1 MNIQNAYAAYGVNN
15 NNDQKVNSSALEEAL
30 SKIGQNKGT
39 KNSSVTKSSFSSIE
53 ASFGAVEENLDSAQT
68 SDLYS
73 KNLGNESSSAEV
85 AEENKT
91 EAEKNQDRLE
101 ESSGKMTTEDME
113 ALINEGFDVF
123 AMTAE
128 ELSAAIDRLKLQK
141 ELFNDALQDQIEAKV
156 DEREAVISMAIKAL
170 GGNPDAEKIA
180 DKLMRANL
188 PVTQANLQKI
198 ALALELSGNEK
209 TVSSVEAE
217 YLIRNKMTPTLE
229 NIAEARSAG
238 SCAKKEKSLTDAAWN
253 QLQPTVSHLLFQA
266 GLRQGRD
273 MMEAAQDFIKK
284 DIPLTADNLKAY
296 AQITK
301 IKLTKDEILTRAV
314 DAISV
319 GQDPKSANLLSSTA
333 KQVRQIIK
341 NNDAVT
347 DAGIDYAVAK
357 KAARTGEY
365 SADKLELSLGEIH
378 EAQEEVNSNAV
389 VPTYLEEYSN
399 SGMGNAASIKARRQL
414 EEVKAK
420 MTYEAG
426 YRLAKEGIRI
436 DSVSMNRLLN
446 DLRTLENRYYSD
458 FFKQSGAAPGSYTQ
472 SDVDLLKDTTQKL
485 KEIENM
491 PASLVY
497 DTVDKAQNITI
508 NELFEDGQ
516 GTYSHVMGKFSQTFE
531 TVMTSPSA
539 KYGDSMEKA
548 FANVDKL
555 IENAGLP
562 VTEATRRATRILGYA
577 SADITPD
584 NINKVSEYDAK
595 LQEAFTDL
603 SPSVTVKMI
612 REGINPLNE
621 SLDNLIS
628 KASEIKA
635 ESGITTEDSYAT
647 FLVNLDKKNELTP
660 DERDA
665 YLAIYRALHQIKE
678 SEDTALGSVFK
689 NGSEPTLQGLLTA
702 VRSGKVLGH
711 ETIIND
717 TFQNLSKV
725 SGDVDRIENKIRAG
739 LSKPA
744 SPEAITL
751 NKLVESADNTLK
763 ELSEDTHYTAV
774 EWLQNLN
781 ELAASGTNATRFL
794 EDFNILTSIENI
806 EAAKDLLNEDTKIF
820 KDWKR
825 FKTLATGEEGIL
837 PDFLE
842 SLNSDE
848 EMQEAYKAFTE
859 ESKDIKKEIQH
870 DPSMSRLDV
879 KALKKMDVGIKF
891 VNRLSKRKFYTIP
904 VDTGNEIVSM
914 KVTIVDD
921 AENLTSKVYASV
933 PTENLGTVSAEA
945 TIEDNKMKCFISST
959 TAKGMAVLKDRQL
972 NLFAG
977 LAQNG
982 IQIGS
987 IFYGAEEVPSD
998 RYDYKTSGLYKN
1010 IPEDAPGTS
1019 PSNEL
1024 YRIAKV
1030 FVTHVRQADGE

>member
-15 NNDQKVNSSALEEAL
+15 QETKTSSSGLEEAL
-30 SKIGQNKGT
+30 SKIGQGKGT
-39 KNSSVTKSSFSSIE
+39 KTASSSKSSFQSIE

-73 KNLGNESSSAEV
+73 KNLGNEEAAAAS
-85 AEENKT
+85 EEDNKT
-91 EAEKNQDRLE
+91 EAEKNQEKLE
-101 ESSGKMTTEDME
+101 DTSNKMTTEDME
-113 ALINEGFDVF
+113 ELINEGFDVF
-123 AMTAE
+123 GMTAE
-128 ELSAAIDRLKLQK
+128 ELSAAVDRLKLQK
-141 ELFNDALQDQIEAKV
+141 ELFNDALESQIEAKI
-156 DEREAVISMAIKAL
+156 DDREAIIAMAIKSL

-188 PVTQANLQKI
+188 PVTEANLQRIAI
-198 ALALELSGNEK
+198 ALEMSGNER
-209 TVSSVEAE
+209 TVSGAEAE

-229 NIAEARSAG
+229 NIAEARAASA
-238 SCAKKEKSLTDAAWN
+238 CAKKEKTLTEAAWN

-296 AQITK
+296 SQLTK
-301 IKLTKDEILTRAV
+301 IKLTKEEILTRSV

-333 KQVRQIIK
+333 KQIRQIIK
-341 NNDAVT
+341 NNDNVT

-357 KAARTGEY
+357 KAAQTGEY
-365 SADKLELSLGEIH
+365 SADRMELSLGEIH
-378 EAQEEVNSNAV
+378 EAQEEVNNNAV
-389 VPTYLEEYSN
+389 VPTYLEEYTN

-414 EEVKAK
+414 EEIKAK

-446 DLRTLENRYYSD
+446 DLRALENRYYSD
-458 FFKQSGAAPGSYTQ
+458 FFRQSGAAPGSFTQ
-472 SDVDLLKDTTQKL
+472 NDVDLLKDTTQKL

-491 PASLVY
+491 PAALVY
-497 DTVDKAQNITI
+497 DTVDKAENITI
-508 NELFEDGQ
+508 NELFRDGQ
-516 GTYSHVMGKFSQTFE
+516 GTYSHVMGKFNDTFE
-531 TVMTSPSA
+531 TVMTAPSA

-548 FANVDKL
+548 FANVDRL

-562 VTEATRRATRILGYA
+562 VTEETRRATRILGYA
-577 SADITPD
+577 SAEITPE
-584 NINKVSEYDAK
+584 NINKVAEYDGK
-595 LQEAFTDL
+595 LQETFADL
-603 SPSVTVKMI
+603 TPSVTVQMI
-612 REGINPLNE
+612 RDGINPLNQK
-621 SLDNLIS
+621 LDDLIL
-628 KASEIKA
+628 KASEIKQ
-635 ESGITTEDSYAT
+635 EKGISAEDSYAA
-647 FLVNLDKKNELTP
+647 FLVNLDRKNELTP
-660 DERDA
+660 EERDA
-665 YLAIYRALHQIKE
+665 YLAIYRALHQIQE
-678 SEDTALGSVFK
+678 SEDSALGNLFRT
-689 NGSEPTLQGLLTA
+689 GTEPTLQGLLTA
-702 VRSGKVLGH
+702 IRSGKASGH

-717 TFQNLSKV
+717 TFENLSKV
-725 SGDVDRIENKIRAG
+725 AGDVDRIENKIRAG
-739 LSKPA
+739 LSKPL
-744 SPEAITL
+744 SPEGEAL

-763 ELSEDTHYTAV
+763 ELTEDMHYTAD
-774 EWLQNLN
+774 EWLKNLN
-781 ELAASGTNATRFL
+781 ELAATGQNATRFL
-794 EDFNILTSIENI
+794 EDFNILTNIENI
-806 EAAKDLLNEDTKIF
+806 EAAKDLLNDDNTIF
-820 KDWKR
+820 KNWKR

-848 EMQEAYKAFTE
+848 EMSEAYQAFVN

-870 DPSMSRLDV
+870 DPSLNKQDV
-879 KALKKMDVGIKF
+879 KALKKMDVGIRF
-891 VNRLSKRKFYTIP
+891 MNRLGKRKFYNIP
-904 VDTGNEIVSM
+904 IDTGNEIVSM

-921 AENLTSKVYASV
+921 EENQTSRVYASV

-945 TIEDNKMKCFISST
+945 SIENNKMKCFISST
-959 TAKGMAVLKDRQL
+959 TAKGISLLKDRQL

-998 RYDYKTSGLYKN
+998 RYDYKTSGLYKDV
-1010 IPEDAPGTS
+1010 PEDAASTS

-1030 FVTHVRQADGE
+1030 FVTHVRQADTE

>member
-15 NNDQKVNSSALEEAL
+15 NHDPKPASSGLEEAL
-30 SKIGQNKGT
+30 SKIGQSKGAKT
-39 KNSSVTKSSFSSIE
+39 ASSSKSSFSSIE

-68 SDLYS
+68 SELYS
-73 KNLGNESSSAEV
+73 KNLNGEESAASAED
-85 AEENKT
+85 NTKT
-91 EAEKNQDRLE
+91 EAEKNQERLE
-101 ESSGKMTTEDME
+101 ESSDKMSTADME
-113 ALINEGFDVF
+113 QLINEGYDVF
-123 AMTAE
+123 GMTAE
-128 ELSAAIDRLKLQK
+128 ELSAAVDRLKLQK
-141 ELFNDALQDQIEAKV
+141 EMFDKALEGQIEAKI
-156 DEREAVISMAIKAL
+156 DDRAAVIAMAIKSL

-188 PVTQANLQKI
+188 PVTEANLQRV
-198 ALALELSGNEK
+198 AVALEMSGNER
-209 TVSSVEAE
+209 TVSSAEAE

-229 NIAEARSAG
+229 NIAEARSA
-238 SCAKKEKSLTDAAWN
+238 SAVAKKEKTLTEAAWN

-273 MMEAAQDFIKK
+273 MMDAAQDFIRK
-284 DIPLTADNLKAY
+284 DIPLTADNLKSY
-296 AQITK
+296 SQIVK

-314 DAISV
+314 DAISI
-319 GQDPKSANLLSSTA
+319 GQDPKSVNLLSSTA

-341 NNDAVT
+341 NNATVT

-357 KAARTGEY
+357 KAAQTGEY
-365 SADKLELSLGEIH
+365 SADKLDLSLGELH
-378 EAQEEVNSNAV
+378 EAQEDVNNNAV
-389 VPTYLEEYSN
+389 VPTYLEEYTS

-446 DLRTLENRYYSD
+446 DLRALENRYYSD

-472 SDVDLLKDTTQKL
+472 SDVDLLKDTTQRL

-491 PASLVY
+491 PATLVY
-497 DTVDKAQNITI
+497 DTVDKAENITI
-508 NELFEDGQ
+508 NELFQEGQ
-516 GTYSHVMGKFSQTFE
+516 GTYSHVMGKFNQTFE
-531 TVMTSPSA
+531 TVMTSPSD
-539 KYGDSMEKA
+539 KYGDSLEKA
-548 FANVDKL
+548 FTNVDKL

-562 VTEATRRATRILGYA
+562 VTDAARRATRILGYA

-595 LQEAFTDL
+595 LQEAFANLT
-603 SPSVTVKMI
+603 PPVTVRMI

-621 SLDNLIS
+621 ALNDLVAKS
-628 KASEIKA
+628 AEFKA
-635 ESGITTEDSYAT
+635 ETGMSQEDSYAN

-660 DERDA
+660 EERDA
-665 YLAIYRALHQIKE
+665 YLAIYRALHQIRE
-678 SEDTALGSVFK
+678 SEDSALGSVFRS
-689 NGSEPTLQGLLTA
+689 GSEPTLQGLLTA
-702 VRSGKVLGH
+702 VRSGKASGR
-711 ETIIND
+711 ETVVND
-717 TFQNLSKV
+717 TFVNLSKTT
-725 SGDVDRIENKIRAG
+725 GDVDRIENKIRIG

-744 SPEAITL
+744 SPEGEML

-763 ELSEDTHYTAV
+763 ELSEDVHYTAD
-774 EWLQNLN
+774 EWLKNLN
-781 ELAASGTNATRFL
+781 ELAASGQNATRFL
-794 EDFNILTSIENI
+794 EDFNILTSIENLG
-806 EAAKDLLNEDTKIF
+806 AAKDLLNEDTTIF

-842 SLNSDE
+842 SLNSEDE
-848 EMQEAYKAFTE
+848 ILEAFSAFTE
-859 ESKDIKKEIQH
+859 ESKEIKKEIQH
-870 DPSMSRLDV
+870 DPSMTRLDV

-891 VNRLSKRKFYTIP
+891 MNRLSKRKFYTIP

-921 AENLTSKVYASV
+921 PENSASRVYASV
-933 PTENLGTVSAEA
+933 PTEGLGTVSAEA

-959 TAKGMAVLKDRQL
+959 SAKGMAVLKERQL
-972 NLFAG
+972 NLFAD
-977 LAQNG
+977 LARNG

-998 RYDYKTSGLYKN
+998 RYDYKTSGLYRD
-1010 IPEDAPGTS
+1010 IPEGAETGS

-1030 FVTHVRQADGE
+1030 FVTHVRQADAE

>member
-1 MNIQNAYAAYGVNN
+1 MNIQNAFAAYGVNN
-15 NNDQKVNSSALEEAL
+15 HDTKPASSAGLEEAL
-30 SKIGQNKGT
+30 TKIGQSKST
-39 KNSSVTKSSFSSIE
+39 KTTSSSKSSFSSIE

-73 KNLGNESSSAEV
+73 KNLNGENTASKTP
-85 AEENKT
+85 EEEKT
-91 EAEKNQDRLE
+91 EAEKNKDRLDE
-101 ESSGKMTTEDME
+101 TSDKMSADDME

-123 AMTAE
+123 GMTAE
-128 ELSAAIDRLKLQK
+128 ELSAAVDRLKLQK
-141 ELFNDALQDQIEAKV
+141 ELFNDALQNQIESKV
-156 DEREAVISMAIKAL
+156 DEREAVIAMAIKAL

-188 PVTQANLQKI
+188 PVTEANLQKI
-198 ALALELSGNEK
+198 AVALEMSGNERN
-209 TVSSVEAE
+209 VSGAEAE

-229 NIAEARSAG
+229 NIAEARSA
-238 SCAKKEKSLTDAAWN
+238 STVSKKEKTLTDAAWN

-266 GLRQGRD
+266 GLRQSKD
-273 MMEAAQDFIKK
+273 LMEAAQDFIKK

-296 AQITK
+296 ARITK
-301 IKLTKDEILTRAV
+301 IKLTKDEILTRSV

-319 GQDPKSANLLSSTA
+319 GQDPKSANLLSTAA

-357 KAARTGEY
+357 KAAQTGEY
-365 SADKLELSLGEIH
+365 APDKLELSLGELH

-446 DLRTLENRYYSD
+446 DLRALENRYYSD
-458 FFKQSGAAPGSYTQ
+458 FFRQSGAAPGSYTQ
-472 SDVDLLKDTTQKL
+472 NDIDLLKDTTQKL

-491 PASLVY
+491 PASLIY
-497 DTVDKAQNITI
+497 DTADKAQNITI
-508 NELFEDGQ
+508 NELFEDGR

-539 KYGDSMEKA
+539 KHGDSIEKA
-548 FANVDKL
+548 FGNVDSL

-562 VTEATRRATRILGYA
+562 VNEATRRATRILGYA
-577 SADITPD
+577 SAEITSD
-584 NINKVSEYDAK
+584 NINKVAEYDAK

-628 KASEIKA
+628 KATEIKA
-635 ESGITTEDSYAT
+635 ANGIGTEDSYAT
-647 FLVNLDKKNELTP
+647 FLVNLDKRNELTP

-678 SEDTALGSVFK
+678 SEDTALGNVFK
-689 NGSEPTLQGLLTA
+689 SGSEPTLQGLLTA

-717 TFQNLSKV
+717 TFQNLSKL

-744 SPEAITL
+744 SPEGIEL
-751 NKLVESADNTLK
+751 NKLAESADNTLK
-763 ELSEDTHYTAV
+763 ELSEDTHYTAI

-794 EDFNILTSIENI
+794 EDFNVLTSIENI
-806 EAAKDLLNEDTKIF
+806 EAAKDLLNEDTTIF
-820 KDWKR
+820 KNWKR
-825 FKTLATGEEGIL
+825 FKTLATGEEGVL

-848 EMQEAYKAFTE
+848 EMSEAYRAFTE

-870 DPSMSRLDV
+870 DPSLNRQDV

-891 VNRLSKRKFYTIP
+891 MNRLSKRKFYNIP

-921 AENLTSKVYASV
+921 PEKSVSKVYASV

-959 TAKGMAVLKDRQL
+959 TAKGMADLKDRQL
-972 NLFAG
+972 NLFAA

-982 IQIGS
+982 IRIGS
-987 IFYGAEEVPSD
+987 IFYGAEEGPSD

-1010 IPEDAPGTS
+1010 VPEDAESAS

-1030 FVTHVRQADGE
+1030 FVTHVRQADSE

>member
-1 MNIQNAYAAYGVNN
+1 MNIQNAFAAYGVNN
-15 NNDQKVNSSALEEAL
+15 NHDTKPASNLDEAL
-30 SKIGQNKGT
+30 SKIGQEKT
-39 KNSSVTKSSFSSIE
+39 SKTSSSSKSAFSSIE
-53 ASFGAVEENLDSAQT
+53 ASFGAAEETLDSAQT
-68 SDLYS
+68 SELYS
-73 KNLGNESSSAEV
+73 KNLGSEQNVSSSEDD
-85 AEENKT
+85 NKT
-91 EAEKNQDRLE
+91 EAEKDQERLE
-101 ESSGKMTTEDME
+101 DSSDRMSASDME
-113 ALINEGFDVF
+113 QLINEGYDVF
-123 AMTAE
+123 GMTTE
-128 ELSAAIDRLKLQK
+128 ELSAAVDRLKLQK
-141 ELFNDALQDQIEAKV
+141 EMFAEAIEGQIEAKI
-156 DEREAVISMAIKAL
+156 DNREAVIAMAIRAL

-188 PVTQANLQKI
+188 PVTEANLRRVAI
-198 ALALELSGNEK
+198 ALEMSGNER
-209 TVSSVEAE
+209 TVSGAEAE

-229 NIAEARSAG
+229 NIAEARSA
-238 SCAKKEKSLTDAAWN
+238 SAVAKKEKTLSEAAWN

-273 MMEAAQDFIKK
+273 MMEAAQDFIRK

-296 AQITK
+296 AQLTK

-314 DAISV
+314 DAISI
-319 GQDPKSANLLSSTA
+319 GQEPKSANLLSSTA

-341 NNDAVT
+341 NNDTVT

-357 KAARTGEY
+357 KAAQTGEY
-365 SADKLELSLGEIH
+365 SADKLELSLGELH

-389 VPTYLEEYSN
+389 VPTYLEEYGN

-436 DSVSMNRLLN
+436 DSVSMNKLLN
-446 DLRTLENRYYSD
+446 NLRALENRYYSD

-472 SDVDLLKDTTQKL
+472 NDVDLLKDTTRRL

-497 DTVDKAQNITI
+497 DTVDKAENITI
-508 NELFEDGQ
+508 DELFEEGR
-516 GTYSHVMGKFSQTFE
+516 GTYSHVMGKFNNTFE

-539 KYGDSMEKA
+539 KYGDNIEKA

-562 VTEATRRATRILGYA
+562 VTEASRRATRILGYA
-577 SADITPD
+577 AADITAD
-584 NINKVSEYDAK
+584 NINKVAEYDAK
-595 LQEAFTDL
+595 LQDAFTNL
-603 SPSVTVKMI
+603 TPAVTVRMI

-621 SLDNLIS
+621 ALDDLVT
-628 KASEIKA
+628 KAAEFKA
-635 ESGITTEDSYAT
+635 ETGMSQEDSYAN
-647 FLVNLDKKNELTP
+647 FLVNLDKKSDLKPE
-660 DERDA
+660 ERDA
-665 YLAIYRALHQIKE
+665 YLAIYRALHQIQE
-678 SEDTALGSVFK
+678 SEDSALGSVFRT
-689 NGSEPTLQGLLTA
+689 GSEPTLQSLLTA
-702 VRSGKVLGH
+702 VRSGKASGH

-717 TFQNLSKV
+717 TFVNLSKV

-739 LSKPA
+739 LSKPS
-744 SPEAITL
+744 SPEGIML

-763 ELSEDTHYTAV
+763 ELSEDVHYTAD
-774 EWLQNLN
+774 EWLKNLN
-781 ELAASGTNATRFL
+781 ELAASGQNATRFL
-794 EDFNILTSIENI
+794 EDFNILTNIENI
-806 EAAKDLLNEDTKIF
+806 DAAKDLLNEDTTIF
-820 KDWKR
+820 KNWKR
-825 FKTLATGEEGIL
+825 FKTLATGEEGVL

-842 SLNSDE
+842 SFNSE
-848 EMQEAYKAFTE
+848 EEIGEAFSAFTE
-859 ESKDIKKEIQH
+859 ESKEIKKEIQH

-891 VNRLSKRKFYTIP
+891 MNRLSKRKFYSIP

-921 AENLTSKVYASV
+921 AENQTSRVYASV

-945 TIEDNKMKCFISST
+945 TIENNKMKCFISST
-959 TAKGMAVLKDRQL
+959 TAQGMGVLKDRQL
-972 NLFAG
+972 NLFAE
-977 LAQNG
+977 LARNG

-987 IFYGAEEVPSD
+987 IYYGAEEVPSD
-998 RYDYKTSGLYKN
+998 RYDYKTSGLYKD
-1010 IPEDAPGTS
+1010 IPEGTDTGS

-1030 FVTHVRQADGE
+1030 FVTHVRQADTM

>member
-15 NNDQKVNSSALEEAL
+15 NHDPKPASGLEEAL
-30 SKIGQNKGT
+30 SKIGQGK
-39 KNSSVTKSSFSSIE
+39 SSKTSSSSKTSFSSVE

-68 SDLYS
+68 SELYS
-73 KNLGNESSSAEV
+73 RSLGESTGTSSSEDDS
-85 AEENKT
+85 KT
-91 EAEKNQDRLE
+91 EAEKNQERLE
-101 ESSGKMTTEDME
+101 DSSNRMTAEDME
-113 ALINEGFDVF
+113 ELINEGYDVF
-123 AMTAE
+123 GMTAE
-128 ELSAAIDRLKLQK
+128 ELSAAVDRLKLQK
-141 ELFNDALQDQIEAKV
+141 ELFNEALENQIEAKV
-156 DEREAVISMAIKAL
+156 DDRAAIIAMAVKSL
-170 GGNPDAEKIA
+170 GGNPDAEKIV

-188 PVTQANLQKI
+188 PVTEANLQRVAI
-198 ALALELSGNEK
+198 ALELSGNER
-209 TVSSVEAE
+209 TVSGAEAE

-229 NIAEARSAG
+229 NIAEARSSSA
-238 SCAKKEKSLTDAAWN
+238 CPKKEKTLTDAAWN

-284 DIPLTADNLKAY
+284 DIPLTAENLKAY
-296 AQITK
+296 SQITK
-301 IKLTKDEILTRAV
+301 IKLTKEEILTRAV
-314 DAISV
+314 DSISV
-319 GQDPKSANLLSSTA
+319 GQDPKSANLLTSTA
-333 KQVRQIIK
+333 KQVRQLIK
-341 NNDAVT
+341 NNEAVT

-357 KAARTGEY
+357 KAAQTGEY
-365 SADKLELSLGEIH
+365 SADKLELSLGELH
-378 EAQEEVNSNAV
+378 EAQEEVNSNAA
-389 VPTYLEEYSN
+389 VPAYLEEYTN

-436 DSVSMNRLLN
+436 DSVSMNKLLN
-446 DLRTLENRYYSD
+446 NLRALENRYYSD

-472 SDVDLLKDTTQKL
+472 NDIDILKDTTIRL

-491 PASLVY
+491 PAALVY
-497 DTVDKAQNITI
+497 DTVDRAEHITV
-508 NELFEDGQ
+508 NELFEEGK
-516 GTYSHVMGKFSQTFE
+516 GTYGHMMGQFNRTFE

-539 KYGDSMEKA
+539 KYGDNIEKA
-548 FANVDKL
+548 FGNVDSL

-562 VTEATRRATRILGYA
+562 VNEATRRATRILGYA
-577 SADITPD
+577 SADITTD
-584 NINKVSEYDAK
+584 NINKVTEYDSK
-595 LQEAFTDL
+595 LQETFTSL
-603 SPSVTVKMI
+603 SPAVTVRMI
-612 REGINPLNE
+612 RDGINPLNE
-621 SLDNLIS
+621 SLDSLIA

-635 ESGITTEDSYAT
+635 DTGISREDSFAN
-647 FLVNLDKKNELTP
+647 FLVNLDKKNELKP
-660 DERDA
+660 EERDA
-665 YLAIYRALHQIKE
+665 YLAIYRALHQIQE
-678 SEDTALGSVFK
+678 SQDAALGNVFK
-689 NGSEPTLQGLLTA
+689 AGSEPTLQGLLTA
-702 VRSGKVLGH
+702 VRSGKATGH

-717 TFQNLSKV
+717 TFVNLSKTV
-725 SGDVDRIENKIRAG
+725 GDVDRIENRIRAG

-744 SPEAITL
+744 SVDGQML
-751 NKLVESADNTLK
+751 NKAVEDADNILK
-763 ELSEDTHYTAV
+763 ELSEDAHYTAD
-774 EWLQNLN
+774 EWVKDLN
-781 ELAASGTNATRFL
+781 ELAASGQNATRFL
-794 EDFNILTSIENI
+794 EDFNILTSMENI
-806 EAAKDLLNEDTKIF
+806 DAAKDLLNDDTTIF
-820 KDWKR
+820 KNWKR

-848 EMQEAYKAFTE
+848 DMQEAFTAFTE

-870 DPSMSRLDV
+870 DPSLSRLDV

-891 VNRLSKRKFYTIP
+891 MNRLSKRKFYNIP

-914 KVTIVDD
+914 KVTIVDNAD
-921 AENLTSKVYASV
+921 NQTSRVYASV

-945 TIEDNKMKCFISST
+945 TIENNKMKCFISST
-959 TAKGMAVLKDRQL
+959 SAQGMAILKDRQL

-987 IFYGAEEVPSD
+987 IYYGAEEVPSD

-1010 IPEDAPGTS
+1010 VPEGSETGS

-1030 FVTHVRQADGE
+1030 FVTHVRQADAE